1 MQLTNSDEVAKER
14 LSAILSDKLLRFNP
28 YSVSDEA
35 LLDSLGRGYWRPL
48 PSLTQMVIFHFQDIQ
63 LTHTNN
69 AAYYGLFFNVG
80 NDPDSRHYSIGTFTR
95 PMTHPVSNQQVWMTI
110 NGKHLTPA
118 TINRLTN
125 RDVFVSHAINCRKIS
140 DKTYLSYRMHLMPKS
155 PHAQAKMIRESMI
168 ISKLTMLEEV
178 MQYPTHPDYL
188 AYTGLSFD
196 FRTPIL
202 SAIANI
208 RQFPNSTPP
217 SIHQISQKLNP

>member
-14 LSAILSDKLLRFNP
+14 LSAILSDKLLWFNP

-35 LLDSLGRGYWRPL
+35 LLDSLERGYWRPL
-48 PSLTQMVIFHFQDIQ
+48 PSLTQMVILHFHDIQ

-69 AAYYGLFFNVG
+69 ATYYGLFFNVG

-95 PMTHPVSNQQVWMTI
+95 PLIHLVSNQPVWMTI
-110 NGKHLTPA
+110 NGKHLRPS
-118 TINRLTN
+118 TIDKLSNK
-125 RDVFVSHAINCRKIS
+125 DVFVSNAINCRKIS
-140 DKTYLSYRMHLMPKS
+140 GKIYPSYRMYLMPKS
-155 PHAQAKMIRESMI
+155 TRARAKMIRESMV
-168 ISKLTMLEEV
+168 ISKLTMLEEC
-178 MQYPTHPDYL
+178 MNHPTHPDYL

-217 SIHQISQKLNP
+217 SVHHISQ